1 VYVRAIPS
9 DSEDSELSGTDI
21 EDEADGICAA
31 QEAANIKPVRL
42 PTNVH
47 GSDAKPAKSAKTKF
61 TWKNKPMQ
69 VDPLKTIFSGMT
81 AISVDAREMESPIE
95 FFRYFITDEI
105 IQNIQHNTALYST
118 QTRPAKPLQV
128 TRSEIEQFIG
138 IALYMSIFRLPNCRS
153 YWSPEFRVDKIASV
167 MTNNK
172 FEELKRFI
180 HFNDNTLPD
189 NSDKLKKVRPLIDLL
204 VRQFRSVTME
214 ENLSIDEQMVPF
226 KGRSSIKQYNP
237 KKPHKWGYKIY
248 VLSGISGFA
257 YDFEIYSGKQ
267 DNILLP
273 EEVDCGASG
282 NVVVRL
288 SRSIPSNVNYKVY
301 FDNYFNSPEL
311 QLFLAKKG
319 ILSLG
324 TVRLNRV
331 SQCNMM
337 SDTDLKKKGRG
348 AFEER
353 LAVVDDVQIAAVRW
367 LDNKPV
373 SFLSTLIGSQPVG
386 QVRRWSTKLLAYQQ
400 IPCPGIVPVYN
411 KHMGGGLTSWIP

>member
-400 IPCPGIVPVYN
+400 IPCPGIVPR
-411 KHMGGGLTSWIP
+411 L